1 MTKEPSPAASSGAN
15 GGASDRLDSWKDV
28 AAYLK
33 RDVTTVQRW
42 ERREGLPIRRHV
54 HDKQGSVYAF
64 RSELDAW
71 QRTRTRQVRAEETDR
86 STAIVAE
93 QLAPDPETGSVS
105 LPSVQ
110 RPAATPRRALGRFS
124 AVAGLI
130 GFVVAAIAFGVALGR
145 VTPSAP
151 PEITSLVV
159 LPLENLS
166 ADPAQAYLAAG
177 LTEELTARLA
187 QLRALRVVSRTS
199 AMAFEGRRVS
209 LPAIGRELHVDAA
222 LEGSVRQQDGRVKV
236 SIQLIHVPT
245 DAHLWAR
252 DFERDAG
259 DLLQLQSDIAG
270 AVANEVRVQI
280 RPDERARLSSVP
292 TVDPRAHQ
300 EYLLGRYL
308 LWKFIEEDRLRAIE
322 HFHRA
327 INIAPDYAA
336 PYAGLAHA
344 WWMRGLLGPLSFKEV
359 ASPARDAAREALAR
373 DDRLA
378 EAYAAQAYV
387 QGIFDWDWAGA
398 EATIQRAVRLEPNS
412 VDAHYVYALLLMA
425 MGRLPEALAQIEHA
439 AQVDPLSAQVHSTF
453 GRILYRA
460 RQLEEAVK
468 HLNRAIELEPRN
480 GVSYGRLA
488 DVYALMGRYDEAL
501 RLYEQARVLGAGP
514 KPDYGVRIARTY
526 ARMGRAGDAR
536 RLLPSLQGVAGGTAA
551 VHVALGEHD
560 MAFTLLFRAVD
571 GREDWFPFIKADPDF
586 DALHADHRWNELLQR
601 MRLGND

>member
-1 MTKEPSPAASSGAN
+1 MTREPLSAASGGAN
-15 GGASDRLDSWKDV
+15 DGASDRLDSWKDV
-28 AAYLK
+28 AGYLK

-71 QRTRTRQVRAEETDR
+71 QRTRTRQVQADETDR
-86 STAIVAE
+86 SAAIVAE
-93 QLAPDPETGSVS
+93 QVGPDGVSSLPSV
-105 LPSVQ
+105 PSVQ
-110 RPAATPRRALGRFS
+110 RPAATSRLALGRFS

-130 GFVVAAIAFGVALGR
+130 GFVVAAIAFGVARGR
-145 VTPSAP
+145 LTPPA
-151 PEITSLVV
+151 ITSLVV

-177 LTEELTARLA
+177 LTEELTGRLA

-199 AMAFEGRRVS
+199 AMAFEGRRVL

-222 LEGSVRQQDGRVKV
+222 LEGSVRQEDGRVKV

-245 DAHLWAR
+245 DTHLWAR

-270 AVANEVRVQI
+270 AVAEELRVQI
-280 RPDERARLSSVP
+280 KPDERARLSSVP

-322 HFHRA
+322 HFQRA
-327 INIAPDYAA
+327 IRIAPDYAA

-344 WWMRGLLGPLSFKEV
+344 WWMRGVLGPLTFKEV

-387 QGIFDWDWAGA
+387 QGVIDWDWATA

-412 VDAHYVYALLLMA
+412 VDALYVYAVLLMA
-425 MGRLPEALAQIEHA
+425 MGRLSEALAQIEHA
-439 AQVDPLSAQVHSTF
+439 ADLDPLSAQVHSTF

-480 GVSYGRLA
+480 GQSYARLA

-501 RLYEQARVLGAGP
+501 RLYEQVRVLATDLM
-514 KPDYGVRIARTY
+514 PDYRVRIARTY

-536 RLLPSLQGVAGGTAA
+536 RLLPSLHGVAGQTAA
-551 VHVALGEHD
+551 VHVALGEQD